1 MLLLLQTTAQQVA
14 NAVPVTDPGI
24 AKWVEGLGDQ
34 ATLAAG
40 TVWAIQFL
48 KRWPAFKWLNDNTA
62 NRTQIVSTIMAIVS
76 GIAVNIHVTGDAAA
90 GWVINVANAH
100 VLWNTVTRVI
110 GQKVGQ
116 DWLHNMYDKPI
127 QVVPVTAPVMDEAGK
142 PVAPPQP
149 IVKPQPV
156 GGD

>member
-1 MLLLLQTTAQQVA
+1 MLMLLLQTTAQQVA

-48 KRWPAFKWLNDNTA
+48 KRWPQFKWLNDNTA
-62 NRTQIVSTIMAIVS
+62 SRTQLVSTIMAIVS
-76 GIAVNIHVTGDAAA
+76 GLAVNIHVTGDATA
-90 GWVINVANAH
+90 GWTINVASAH
-100 VLWNTVTRVI
+100 VLWTAATRCI

-127 QVVPVTAPVMDEAGK
+127 QVTPVTPTVMDSGGK
-142 PVAPPQP
+142 PIAPPQP
-149 IVKPQPV
+149 IVVAK
-156 GGD
+156 GD